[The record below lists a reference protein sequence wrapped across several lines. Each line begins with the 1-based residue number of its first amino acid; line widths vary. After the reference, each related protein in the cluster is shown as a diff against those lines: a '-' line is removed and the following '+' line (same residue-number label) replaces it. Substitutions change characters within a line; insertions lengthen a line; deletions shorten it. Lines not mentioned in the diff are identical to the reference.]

1 MKFFKNIL
9 KIIAIILII
18 IAIIYLIAAVMVYM
32 GVASAATISAS
43 ILGGFGALTFASAW
57 PLLWI
62 ALGAIALAFIVD
74 ADSAKKALSA
84 AASGVSTVVDK
95 VVGVVAGATGS
106 VIGGI
111 GDAISKSGILGWAA
125 LAIGLFVGYKVLT
138 KPKQPEYSDNQR
150 YIQRDTGER
159 NV

>member
-32 GVASAATISAS
+32 GVASAGAISAS

-62 ALGAIALAFIVD
+62 ALGAIALAFVVD
-74 ADSAKKALSA
+74 ADTAKKKLSA
-84 AASGVSTVVDK
+84 AADGVSTLVDK

-106 VIGGI
+106 VVGGI
-111 GDAISKSGILGWAA
+111 GTALSKSGILGWLL
-125 LAIGLFVGYKVLT
+125 LAGGAFVGYKVLT
-138 KPKQPEYSDNQR
+138 KPKDPKLTIEN
-150 YIQRDTGER
+150 TGAR
-159 NV
+159 PDVQ

>member
-32 GVASAATISAS
+32 GVASAGAVSAS

-74 ADSAKKALSA
+74 ADSSKKALSA
-84 AASGVSTVVDK
+84 AADGVSTVVDK
-95 VVGVVAGATGS
+95 VVGVVSGAAGS
-106 VIGGI
+106 VVGGI
-111 GDAISKSGILGWAA
+111 GSAISKSGILGWLL
-125 LAIGLFVGYKVLT
+125 LAGGAFVGYRILT
-138 KPKQPEYSDNQR
+138 KPKDPKLVIDNE
-150 YIQRDTGER
+150 GMNR
-159 NV
+159 NVQ